1 MILYFIKPTI
11 TTLRYYVKI
20 EIQSSRDGVQEETRC
35 SGSPGG
41 TPVGILRQV
50 CIQQGK
56 DVQVSAEQG
65 ICQTD

>member
-1 MILYFIKPTI
+1 MKRRQFYPCDILIKHSPG
-11 TTLRYYVKI
+11 VKA
-20 EIQSSRDGVQEETRC
+20 
-35 SGSPGG
+35 PGG
-41 TPVGILRQV
+41 TSVGILRQV